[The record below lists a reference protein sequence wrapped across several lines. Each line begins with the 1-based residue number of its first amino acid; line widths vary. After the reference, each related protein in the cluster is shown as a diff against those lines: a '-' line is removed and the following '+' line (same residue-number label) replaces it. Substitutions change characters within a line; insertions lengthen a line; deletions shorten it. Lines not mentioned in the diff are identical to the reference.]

1 MRIVILGSTGMM
13 GSMLSFYCKQQG
25 IDHLDVT
32 SNMLNAKMQSVDILD
47 SILPDKNIVIVN
59 CIGCIPQRKYT
70 ETDFIE
76 INQIFPISLSH
87 YCKERNI
94 PLIHISTNCV
104 FSGDRDMQ
112 DEECIPDAEDI
123 YGISKARG
131 EPKYGLVIRT
141 SIIGLERNSAFGLL
155 SWFIH
160 SKGDVKGYTN
170 HYWNGV
176 TTLELSKYII
186 KIINNKE
193 INSILSHVR
202 SSNSVSKYDLLCNI
216 NRIFK
221 LNKIIEP
228 VEVKLKYYTLNS
240 IKISP
245 RKNITEQLEEL
256 YDIYDDYTMHYKKN
270 DLSQL
275 NQKLQG

>member
-1 MRIVILGSTGMM
+1 MQIVILGATGMM
-13 GSMLSFYCKQQG
+13 GSMLSFYCKKQG
-25 IDHLDVT
+25 IDHIDVT
-32 SNMLNAKMQSVDILD
+32 SNMLNVKTQSVDILD
-47 SILPDKNIVIVN
+47 SIIPDKNIVIVN

-70 ETDFIE
+70 DKDFIE

-104 FSGDRDMQ
+104 FSGERDMQ

-160 SKGDVKGYTN
+160 SKEDVKGYTN

-186 KIINNKE
+186 EIINNKE
-193 INSILSHVR
+193 INSGLLHIR
-202 SSNSVSKYDLLCNI
+202 SSESVSKYNLLCEI

-221 LNKIIEP
+221 LNKNIEP

-240 IKISP
+240 IKSSP
-245 RKNITEQLEEL
+245 RNNISEQLEEL
-256 YDIYDDYTMHYKKN
+256 YNIYDDYTMHYKKN
-270 DLSQL
+270 DLLQL
-275 NQKLQG
+275 SQKLQE